1 MNVKIFTGV
10 LNFVLPAR
18 ITRASKNIF
27 TPNKTGRKENREDEK
42 NPSNK
47 DVLHRKAEKRK
58 KRKKTF

>member
-47 DVLHRKAEKRK
+47 EFAATEKDGLGK
-58 KRKKTF
+58 V

>member
-27 TPNKTGRKENREDEK
+27 IPNKTGRKENIEGEK
-42 NPSNK
+42 KPSNK
-47 DVLHRKAEKRK
+47 EVLHRKAEKRK